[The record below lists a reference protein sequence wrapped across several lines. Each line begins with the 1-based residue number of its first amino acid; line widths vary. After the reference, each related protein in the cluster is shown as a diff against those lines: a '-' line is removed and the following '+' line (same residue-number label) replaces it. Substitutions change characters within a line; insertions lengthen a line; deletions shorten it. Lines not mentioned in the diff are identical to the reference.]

1 MEIPVAFKPSF
12 YGLKNVYAKV
22 TDDQGRTT
30 GWKQVGTW
38 LASDD
43 RPPEAVSVVP
53 YLGSGPQRTF
63 TFAFSDQNGGT
74 GISGA
79 EFLIQFDKTQ
89 RKACSFS
96 LDRSAGVVTLRDDR
110 GSLPVGSLRLGDPG
124 SVGNAQCTI
133 SDVSVKPE
141 GRDSI
146 IFSTHIRFSS
156 SFSGRRNI
164 YARVVRDAAAPSSM
178 QWLGSWVVPQQ

>member
-1 MEIPVAFKPSF
+1 MEQPLLPI
-12 YGLKNVYAKV
+12 
-22 TDDQGRTT
+22 
-30 GWKQVGTW
+30 WKQVGTW
-38 LASDD
+38 LASDE

-63 TFAFSDQNGGT
+63 AFAFSDMNGGT

-96 LDRSAGVVTLRDDR
+96 LDRSAGVVTLRDDP

-124 SVGNAQCTI
+124 SVGNARCTI

-178 QWLGSWVVPQQ
+178 QWLAARGRNLSTEEQLANWV